1 MTYLSTACSVSLKDL
16 RNLDKRRTKAEVAG
30 RKKKLSVI
38 HEQYL
43 KVVSLRNKK
52 KSSKDV
58 TQVLRDASG
67 PDNSSVDPSTF

>member
-1 MTYLSTACSVSLKDL
+1 MAYLSTACSVSLKDL

-52 KSSKDV
+52 KIQQGCDTSPKRCVWPRQFIS
-58 TQVLRDASG
+58 
-67 PDNSSVDPSTF
+67 